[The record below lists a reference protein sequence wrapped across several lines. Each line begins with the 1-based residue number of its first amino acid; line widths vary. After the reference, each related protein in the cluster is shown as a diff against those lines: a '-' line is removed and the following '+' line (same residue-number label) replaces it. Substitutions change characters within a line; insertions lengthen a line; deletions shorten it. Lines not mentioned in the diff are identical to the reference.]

1 MTSTSSLQGRR
12 SSRAFLLAAAL
23 LLVAILVALVLLA
36 TPLMRFA
43 NERADYIEQ
52 SDTFAPTATAIAAAP
67 EAEGAPKARRQP
79 KLNLVRPEQILF
91 ATNTPPPVP
100 VALPTLDGAAT
111 PTPAPAE
118 PTAQNTPPPLP
129 TLFIYS
135 GPDQSSAAPT
145 AIPTAVQPLDR
156 HGDDLMNILLVGNDG
171 EITND
176 GSLRTDTMIVVSV
189 NRTAGTVALLSIP
202 RDLYV
207 YMPSWTMQR
216 INTAWAYGDAVGWTD
231 GGFGLM
237 RQTLLYNLGINVHH
251 YAMVDL
257 TGFKAL
263 VDAVGGVEL
272 AVDCALQDLPLVDSQ
287 VPAAAYQAADDD
299 YWVLPVGSYTMTGA
313 EALWYARSRHNSSDF
328 DRGRRQMQLLRAV
341 WRKARAQGLLTQVP
355 ELWTQAAPYVQT
367 SLTLE
372 DILGLAPIA
381 ANLDPGKI
389 EEFTLVRTYHTTP
402 WQTPDGS
409 YVQLP
414 VYETIR
420 PLLEDFYTPPTQNQI
435 TFEGA
440 AVGVYNGTGNANWDQ
455 VAAQRL
461 QSGGFNAI
469 ALGPALTIDHATSF
483 LVDHTGSTK
492 GSSLSALARALNLN
506 ADQISIE
513 PAADRTYDFEVIIG
527 QNYNSCSQGGVLP
540 VDPPPTPAPGA

>member
-1 MTSTSSLQGRR
+1 VDRR
-12 SSRAFLLAAAL
+12 GARAYRLVAAV
-23 LLVAILVALVLLA
+23 LLVAVLVALVLLA
-36 TPLMRFA
+36 TPLLRFS
-43 NERADYIEQ
+43 NERGAYQ
-52 SDTFAPTATAIAAAP
+52 AQAPSFPLTATAIAPEGVAAP
-67 EAEGAPKARRQP
+67 KVRPPAKPGS
-79 KLNLVRPEQILF
+79 LRPEQIIF
-91 ATNTPPPVP
+91 ATNTPPPAP
-100 VALPTLDGAAT
+100 EAPAT
-111 PTPAPAE
+111 AESLVTATPAPDNALL
-118 PTAQNTPPPLP
+118 PQVTPQPLP

-135 GPDQSSAAPT
+135 GPDHRESAPT
-145 AIPTAVQPLDR
+145 AIPTAVQPVDR
-156 HGDDLMNILLVGNDG
+156 HGDDLMNILLIGNDG

-176 GSLRTDTMIVVSV
+176 GSLRTDSMIVVSI
-189 NRTAGTVALLSIP
+189 NRTAGTVAMLSIP

-207 YMPSWTMQR
+207 FIPSWTMQR
-216 INTAWAYGDAVGWTD
+216 INTAWAYGESVGWTD

-237 RQTLLYNLGINVHH
+237 RQVMLYNLGINVHH

-272 AVDCALQDLPLVDSQ
+272 AVDCAIQDLPLVDAD
-287 VPAAAYQAADDD
+287 VPAAAYQASDPD

-341 WRKARAQGLLTQVP
+341 WRKASAQGLLTQIP
-355 ELWTQAAPYVQT
+355 ELWAQASPYVQT

-372 DILGLAPIA
+372 DLLGLAPLA
-381 ANLDPGKI
+381 ASLDPGRI

-414 VYETIR
+414 VYETMR

-440 AVGVYNGTGNANWDQ
+440 TVGVFNGTTNANWDV

-461 QSGGFNAI
+461 QSEGFNAV
-469 ALGPALTIDHATSF
+469 ALGPAPNSNHDRSL
-483 LVDHTGSTK
+483 LVDRTGSAK
-492 GSSLSALARALNLN
+492 GSSLASLSRALNLN
-506 ADQISIE
+506 ADQITVD
-513 PAADRTYDFEVIIG
+513 PAADRAFDFEVIIG
-527 QNYNSCSQGGVLP
+527 QTYNSCSQGGVLP

>member
-1 MTSTSSLQGRR
+1 MTSTSSNPEQR
-12 SSRAFLLAAAL
+12 SACAFLLAAAV

-36 TPLMRFA
+36 TPLLRFTS
-43 NERADYIEQ
+43 ERSAYEAEAG
-52 SDTFAPTATAIAAAP
+52 SFPLTATAIGPAVQPSAPKLHRQIKP
-67 EAEGAPKARRQP
+67 EAPQ
-79 KLNLVRPEQILF
+79 PEQIIF
-91 ATNTPPPVP
+91 ATNTPVPVP
-100 VALPTLDGAAT
+100 AALPTVAGALTAT
-111 PTPAPAE
+111 PAAPGAE
-118 PTAQNTPPPLP
+118 PLVQVTPPPLP

-135 GPDQSSAAPT
+135 GPDQSGAAPT

-156 HGDDLMNILLVGNDG
+156 HGDDLMNILLIGNDG

-176 GSLRTDTMIVVSV
+176 GSLRTDTMILVSV
-189 NRTAGTVALLSIP
+189 NRTAGTVSLLSIP

-207 YMPSWTMQR
+207 YIPSWTMQR
-216 INTAWAYGDAVGWTD
+216 INTTWAYGDAVGWTD

-237 RQTLLYNLGINVHH
+237 RQTILYNLGINVHH

-272 AVDCALQDLPLVDSQ
+272 AVDCAIQDLPLVDSQ
-287 VPAAAYQAADDD
+287 VPAAAYPASDPD
-299 YWVLPVGSYTMTGA
+299 YWVLPVGSYTMNGA

-328 DRGRRQMQLLRAV
+328 DRGRRQLQLLRAV
-341 WRKARAQGLLTQVP
+341 WRKARAQGLLTQIP
-355 ELWTQAAPYVQT
+355 ELWTQASPYVQT

-372 DILGLAPIA
+372 DILSLAPIA

-402 WQTPDGS
+402 WQTPDGD

-414 VYETIR
+414 QYETMR
-420 PLLEDFYTPPTQNQI
+420 LLLEDFYSPPTQNQI

-440 AVGVYNGTGNANWDQ
+440 AVGVYNGTGNANWDV

-461 QSGGFNAI
+461 QSDGFNAF
-469 ALGPALTIDHATSF
+469 ALGPAPGTDHASTL
-483 LVDHTGSTK
+483 LVDHTGSAK
-492 GSSLSALARALNLN
+492 GSSLAALARSLNLN
-506 ADQISIE
+506 ADQISVE
-513 PAADRTYDFEVIIG
+513 PAADRAYDFEVIIG
-527 QNYNSCSQGGVLP
+527 LNYNSCSQGGVLP
-540 VDPPPTPAPGA
+540 VDPPPTPSSP

>member
-1 MTSTSSLQGRR
+1 MTSTSSLQERR
-12 SSRAFLLAAAL
+12 SSRAYLLAAAL

-36 TPLMRFA
+36 TPLVRFA
-43 NERADYIEQ
+43 SERGAYEAQ
-52 SDTFAPTATAIAAAP
+52 SPAFALTASANQPGAAAP
-67 EAEGAPKARRQP
+67 KRHSPRKQAIS
-79 KLNLVRPEQILF
+79 RPEQISF
-91 ATNTPPPVP
+91 ATNTPHPAPE
-100 VALPTLDGAAT
+100 ALPSPEGSATAT
-111 PTPAPAE
+111 PGPDAGLFP
-118 PTAQNTPPPLP
+118 QVTPPPLP

-135 GPDQSSAAPT
+135 GPDRSSAAPT

-156 HGDDLMNILLVGNDG
+156 HGDDLMNILLIGNDG

-176 GSLRTDTMIVVSV
+176 GSLRTDTMIVVSI
-189 NRTAGTVALLSIP
+189 NRTAGTVSLLSIP

-207 YMPSWTMQR
+207 YIPSWTMQR
-216 INTAWAYGDAVGWTD
+216 INTAWAYGESVGWTD

-237 RQTLLYNLGINVHH
+237 RQVILYNFGINVHH

-263 VDAVGGVEL
+263 VDAVGGVQL
-272 AVDCALQDLPLVDSQ
+272 AVDCAIQDLPLVDSE
-287 VPAAAYQAADDD
+287 VPAAAYRASDPD
-299 YWVLPVGSYTMTGA
+299 YWVLPVGSYEMTGA

-328 DRGRRQMQLLRAV
+328 DRGRRQLQLLRAV
-341 WRKARAQGLLTQVP
+341 WRKARTQGLLTQIP
-355 ELWTQAAPYVQT
+355 ELWTQALPYVQT

-381 ANLDPGKI
+381 ANLDPGKM

-414 VYETIR
+414 VYETMR

-440 AVGVYNGTGNANWDQ
+440 TVGVYNGTENPSWDE

-461 QSGGFNAI
+461 QSEGFNAV
-469 ALGPALTIDHATSF
+469 ALGPAPATDHAVTL
-483 LVDHTGSTK
+483 LVDRTGSAK
-492 GSSLSALARALNLN
+492 GSSLSMLARALNLN
-506 ADQISIE
+506 VDQISVN
-513 PAADRTYDFEVIIG
+513 PAADRAWDFEIIIG
-527 QNYNSCSQGGVLP
+527 RNYNSCSQGGVLP
-540 VDPPPTPAPGA
+540 VDPPPPSGT